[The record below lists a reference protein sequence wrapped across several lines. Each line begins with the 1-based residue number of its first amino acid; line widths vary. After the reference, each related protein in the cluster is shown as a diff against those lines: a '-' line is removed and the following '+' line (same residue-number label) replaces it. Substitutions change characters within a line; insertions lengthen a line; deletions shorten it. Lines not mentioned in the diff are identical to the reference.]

1 MPQGY
6 DTVIGEKG
14 FRLSGG
20 ERQRIAIAR
29 AILKNA
35 PILILDEATSAL
47 DAESESLVQAALAN
61 LMQNRTVLVIA
72 HRLGTVR
79 RANRIAVLEGGR
91 ITAIGPHEELLNTS
105 PTYRRLYQLQFME
118 VPDASATGECAYERL
133 ETEPAQPDQLLE
145 PALWAETEE

>member
-29 AILKNA
+29 ALLKDA

-47 DAESESLVQAALAN
+47 DAESESLVQAALTN
-61 LMQNRTVLVIA
+61 LMQGRTVVVIA

-79 RANRIAVLEGGR
+79 RANRIAVLEDGR
-91 ITAIGPHEELLNTS
+91 ITAVAPHDELLSSS
-105 PTYRRLYQLQFME
+105 PTYQRLYQLQFMDIAE
-118 VPDASATGECAYERL
+118 SQTQEIGELDLSAQYPLFEQSMMTKTGE
-133 ETEPAQPDQLLE
+133 
-145 PALWAETEE
+145 